1 MCVCICVFMCVY
13 MHFCVCVC
21 VCVCVYVCVL
31 SLFVCV
37 CVHLHA
43 FCMCATLCNL
53 CVIQI
58 SLVPRPYFDIK
69 VGETENIF
77 CLANFNIRIGSGD
90 EARYKSTQRSK
101 GPDHFFMQL
110 PNLTPLYP
118 SIAMPT
124 K

>member
-1 MCVCICVFMCVY
+1 MSVYVSLCVSICVSV
-13 MHFCVCVC
+13 CVCVC
-21 VCVCVYVCVL
+21 VCVCLCVVFVCVC
-31 SLFVCV
+31 VCV

-43 FCMCATLCNL
+43 FCMCVTLCNL

-58 SLVPRPYFDIK
+58 SLVSRPYFDIK